1 VLRSI
6 LAGAVC
12 VLLLAGCGG
21 SRHRAAPPAT
31 RAGFAASANAV
42 CRDVRSHRARIA
54 GLRKLRPPEDER
66 DLFGHWLAAE
76 RLAVEAGD
84 VIAGRAKAE
93 EIDPRVQLAVA
104 EGKIAGYA
112 RRLGAVACAPPQA

>member
-1 VLRSI
+1 VLRSV
-6 LAGAVC
+6 LAASAC
-12 VLLLAGCGG
+12 LLLFAGCGG
-21 SRHRAAPPAT
+21 SHHRATPPAT
-31 RAGFAASANAV
+31 KAGFAASANAV
-42 CRDVRSHRARIA
+42 CRDVQSHRARIA
-54 GLRKLRPPEDER
+54 GLRRLRPPEDER

-93 EIDPRVQLAVA
+93 DVDARVELAVA

-112 RRLGAVACAPPQA
+112 RRLGAVACVPPQA